1 MKAYYNLVVETYSDI
16 QILADRMSMK
26 TWMEFVAAVN
36 SELDDIY
43 SHVIGAK

>member
-1 MKAYYNLVVETYSDI
+1 MKAYYNLVAETYSGI
-16 QILADRMSMK
+16 QILADRMSMT